1 MKTVTLPQHW
11 WDRLQFKAVLV
22 FVAVSFLLP
31 FLMHFIPPVNGLPI
45 GVKLLPIFYAPFIAA
60 YLYRYHVSLL
70 AAISAPALNYLVT
83 GFPQGDMLLTLSL
96 ELVLFVSVV
105 WFLRNSPG
113 LLKGL
118 AAVVAYVLA
127 LSVTALILGNPA
139 SDFVIQALSNGWMG
153 VLVLLVINLFILKF
167 QKHK

>member
-1 MKTVTLPQHW
+1 MKTVTLPQQW
-11 WDRLQFKAVLV
+11 WERLQVKAVLV
-22 FVAVSFLLP
+22 FVAVGFLLP
-31 FLMHFIPPVNGLPI
+31 FLMHFIPPVNGLPV

-96 ELVLFVSVV
+96 ELALFVSAV
-105 WFLRNSPG
+105 WLLRNSPG

-118 AAVVAYVLA
+118 AAVVAYILA
-127 LSVTALILGNPA
+127 LSITALILGIPA
-139 SDFVIQALSNGWMG
+139 GDFVTQTLSNGWMG
-153 VLVLLVINLFILKF
+153 VLVLLVINLFILNF